1 MEDFDIIMPVWG
13 RGGKAVKFHV
23 EVYHESLQVERYR
36 LTAGGKVMELEKRL
50 LEKRK
55 PWRILTM
62 NFPMQV
68 VNDDTVRD
76 LNRIYE
82 KIDEIRTGKS
92 KNGFGRFKE

>member
-1 MEDFDIIMPVWG
+1 MEEFDITMTAWAT
-13 RGGKAVKFHV
+13 GKAVKFHV

-62 NFPMQV
+62 NFAMEV
-68 VNDDTVRD
+68 VNEDTVRD
-76 LNRIYE
+76 LNKIYE
-82 KIDEIRTGKS
+82 RIDEVRTGKS
-92 KNGFGRFKE
+92 KAPRPRYKP